1 MTVFARSLCLL
12 VALLGYLAVPGRA
25 DDGVTLKWKFKPQQA
40 SHYTTAVDL
49 KSVGKQGSR
58 EPQESSARQTI
69 NMTWTVDSVD
79 DDGNANITQQIDRV
93 RMQSSEQ
100 GHQTTFDSKDKDAP
114 DDVDV
119 IHQPVHLVISSQGKV
134 IDVRPSEKMAEK
146 LKQAP
151 GPMAAMFSRESLKE
165 TVKMSTL
172 EFPDKPLTKGTTWEQ
187 QSTINVPMS
196 GRMTQTI
203 SYRYDGTEERDGQT
217 LDKISA
223 TAKVS
228 PAGDQGASQRPTIKD
243 QKLNGVIWFDRKLG
257 RIHELQMTTKVV
269 REGTIGNNKLEET
282 LTTKTHTRLVAES
295 DAANASQ

>member
-1 MTVFARSLCLL
+1 MTLFARSLCVLL
-12 VALLGYLAVPGRA
+12 ALLGNCAMPGRA
-25 DDGVTLKWKFKPQQA
+25 DDSVSLKWKFKPQQA
-40 SHYTTAVDL
+40 SHYTTSVDI
-49 KSVGKQGSR
+49 KAVGKVGTR
-58 EPQESSARQTI
+58 APEESSARQTI
-69 NMTWTVDSVD
+69 DMTWTVDSVD

-100 GHQTTFDSKDKDAP
+100 GHQTTFDSKDKDVP
-114 DDVDV
+114 EDVDV

-134 IDVRPSEKMAEK
+134 IDVRPSDKMAEK

-172 EFPDKPLTKGTTWEQ
+172 EFPDKPLTKGATWEQ

-217 LDKISA
+217 FDKISA

-228 PAGDQGASQRPTIKD
+228 PVGEHGASQRPTIKD
-243 QKLNGVIWFDRKLG
+243 QKLYGAIWFDRKIG
-257 RIHELQMTTKVV
+257 RIHELEMTTKVV
-269 REGTIGNNKLEET
+269 REGTIGANKLEET

-295 DAANASQ
+295 DDATASR